1 MLIAVK
7 SLVNTG
13 GRDNPRGNPVVYC
26 SLKHTI
32 LGTLLFSFGTVVST
46 ISKNTGQKKPGLL
59 FCYFCFTITVS
70 TAWRLIENFN
80 RGVNSLGSHT
90 NTHDVRI

>member
-7 SLVNTG
+7 FLVNTG

-32 LGTLLFSFGTVVST
+32 LGTLLFSFGTIVST
-46 ISKNTGQKKPGLL
+46 ISKNNGQKKKPGLL
-59 FCYFCFTITVS
+59 FCYFFFTITVS
-70 TAWRLIENFN
+70 TAWRLIENFK
-80 RGVNSLGSHT
+80 RGVNFTGI
-90 NTHDVRI
+90 THKHP

>member
-7 SLVNTG
+7 FLVNTW

-32 LGTLLFSFGTVVST
+32 LGTLLFSFGTIVST
-46 ISKNTGQKKPGLL
+46 ISKNNGQK
-59 FCYFCFTITVS
+59 
-70 TAWRLIENFN
+70 
-80 RGVNSLGSHT
+80 
-90 NTHDVRI
+90 

>member
-32 LGTLLFSFGTVVST
+32 LGTLLFSFGTIVST
-46 ISKNTGQKKPGLL
+46 ISKNNGQKKKPGLL
-59 FCYFCFTITVS
+59 FCYFF
-70 TAWRLIENFN
+70 FN
-80 RGVNSLGSHT
+80 DNRFNSLEVNRKFQKRS
-90 NTHDVRI
+90 